1 MRLAITGSGS
11 FLGVRLLPRLIE
23 ARGNDGVV
31 AIDLGPPPAAARAR
45 WREVD
50 LTAPASG
57 PRLLDVF
64 REEEV
69 DTVVHLA
76 FFTAPRKDTTYAHEL
91 ESIGTLNLLA
101 AAAAAGVG
109 HVVLRSWT
117 AVYGARGQ
125 NPNYL
130 TEDMPLQPALGLS
143 WMRDKLEAE
152 QHAATFAR
160 RYPDMTVTVLRM
172 AALFGPGVR
181 TFYTRIFD
189 RRLLPVVLG
198 YDPLVQMLHPD
209 DALAAVATALA
220 ARRGGAF
227 NVVPSRPIP
236 LLSALHLAEK
246 VPVPVAHPI
255 AYAAADLLWAAGIG
269 HAPAGFVDYVR
280 FPFVADGER
289 AKRELGFAAEH
300 SSRDA
305 LLSYL
310 RYRHPRARERA
321 APGRPAPERPP
332 REDRVAREDPA
343 EAGA

>member
-1 MRLAITGSGS
+1 VRLAVTGSGS
-11 FLGVRLLPRLIE
+11 FLGGRLLPRLVE
-23 ARGNDGVV
+23 ARGADQVV
-31 AIDLGPPPAAARAR
+31 AIDVGPPPAAVRVR
-45 WREVD
+45 WRQVD
-50 LTAPASG
+50 LTEPASDQ
-57 PRLLDVF
+57 RLLDVF

-69 DTVVHLA
+69 DAAVHLA
-76 FFTAPRKDTTYAHEL
+76 FFTRPRKDTSYAHEL

-101 AAAAAGVG
+101 AAAAAGVR

-130 TEDMPLQPALGLS
+130 TEEMPLQPALGLS

-152 QHAATFAR
+152 QHAASFAR
-160 RYPDMTVTVLRM
+160 RYPEMAVTVLRL
-172 AALFGPGVR
+172 ATVFGPGVR
-181 TFYTRIFD
+181 TFYTRLFD
-189 RRLLPVVLG
+189 RRLLPVLLG
-198 YDPLVQMLHPD
+198 YDPLVQLLHPD
-209 DALAAVATALA
+209 DAVAALEAALA
-220 ARRGGAF
+220 QPRGGAF
-227 NVVPSRPIP
+227 NVVPARPIP

-255 AYAAADLLWAAGIG
+255 AYAAADLLWAAGVG

-280 FPFVADGER
+280 FPFVADGDKAR
-289 AKRELGFAAEH
+289 RELGFAARH

-310 RYRHPRARERA
+310 RYRHPRAHAPA
-321 APGRPAPERPP
+321 ADAGERPSGP
-332 REDRVAREDPA
+332 DPVAADDPA